1 MPSFPQPGSVTICEI
16 NRQLIA
22 DENLSDDR
30 ARETYGKLLGTVFS
44 PVEFQA
50 DQLAIPEQES
60 APQGRSTG
68 DTVGRNIIGKAFQG
82 LVNLLQPNY
91 VNLLPEVGLQGVSWH
106 QHKHIIAFVSGQNQV
121 TVCDYED
128 SEGKDCILTSDSQRD
143 VKVLEWR
150 PNGGKSLSIA
160 CKQGWNLYLGCII
173 SRLTCLFGVS
183 AFLCCLLLEELS
195 LTLLYIFGICFL
207 RELSVHHMG
216 CCRRIW
222 DTYSTRVWWY
232 INAQMVAIGRLFF
245 LSQIV
250 CDGTFYLWETNTWT
264 SEQWSASSGFV
275 TGAQWDRDGRII
287 LLAFSGSLTLGSVH
301 FASKPPSLDAHLLPV
316 DLPEIT
322 SLTGSHGIDKVA
334 WDGSCERLAVSYK
347 GGDEAYNGLIAVYDT
362 RRTPLVS
369 ASLMYVVL
377 FPSISFLSFQY
388 CLPRYLTYDLDTVAL
403 SGDLETTQGQS
414 HFHFTT
420 SSNRDRCF
428 LCVGVAGYAVHT
440 LSSFILKL
448 VFSAEC
454 NHRFFCGGRLI
465 FGPDVASMFLS
476 MFLIAAPSIAF
487 CAKLYYK
494 IVKDDV
500 ENPARWCSILV
511 VGCVLTVLDLVFLL
525 LTSCRDPGIVS
536 RNSKPPESEDN
547 SDITTPSMEWVNGR
561 TPHLKLPRS
570 KDVVVNGHTV
580 KVKYC
585 DTCLLY
591 RPPRASHCSICNN
604 CVQRFDHH
612 CPWVGQC
619 IGIKEN
625 PYNKGTARNLFETFL
640 TGIPP
645 SMIKLRSIVVE
656 DPQVAME
663 PLVEDEHTGS
673 KNSYDGE
680 RRVKYAGGHNYSLPE
695 ILRNLDFDDDDES
708 PDNLKKLEGGRTS
721 AYEQRVTSDDNV
733 KSLRRESSQ
742 GSHDHVKEG
751 EIESVESTSS
761 EDGNGDESV
770 EKPASPG
777 YDLST
782 KQTLQMGSPR
792 KFAK

>member
-369 ASLMYVVL
+369 ASLIG
-377 FPSISFLSFQY
+377 FIRGPGDNPRPITFSFHNKFKQGPLLS
-388 CLPRYLTYDLDTVAL
+388 V
-403 SGDLETTQGQS
+403 
-414 HFHFTT
+414 
-420 SSNRDRCF
+420 
-428 LCVGVAGYAVHT
+428 
-440 LSSFILKL
+440 
-448 VFSAEC
+448 
-454 NHRFFCGGRLI
+454 RFFCGGRLI